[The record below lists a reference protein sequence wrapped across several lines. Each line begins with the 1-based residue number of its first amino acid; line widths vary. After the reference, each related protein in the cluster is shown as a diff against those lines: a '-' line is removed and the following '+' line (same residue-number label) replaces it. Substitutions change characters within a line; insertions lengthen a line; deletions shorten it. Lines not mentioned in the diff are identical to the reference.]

1 MLSPGRDCR
10 EEKRPMEILGLNLW
24 EFIFAIVNFVV
35 LVLLLKKFLFKPIT
49 KMLDDRKAAIDEAL
63 DAADQA
69 RLEVASTEEKIREQI
84 AAARAEADGIIADAK
99 KRGEAIRAEIIENA
113 KKDAKEITESAS
125 AQIEE
130 EKKQAIVDLKNQI
143 ADMVV
148 LATEKV
154 LADGLTSEQE
164 NTLMN
169 KYIQEVGRIQ

>member
-1 MLSPGRDCR
+1 MCIRD
-10 EEKRPMEILGLNLW
+10 
-24 EFIFAIVNFVV
+24 
-35 LVLLLKKFLFKPIT
+35 
-49 KMLDDRKAAIDEAL
+49 
-63 DAADQA
+63 
-69 RLEVASTEEKIREQI
+69 S
-84 AAARAEADGIIADAK
+84 IIADAK

-164 NTLMN
+164 NTCLL
-169 KYIQEVGRIQ
+169 YTSRCV

>member
-1 MLSPGRDCR
+1 
-10 EEKRPMEILGLNLW
+10 MEILGLNLG
-24 EFIFAIVNFVV
+24 EFIFALVNFVI
-35 LVLLLKKFLFKPIT
+35 LVLLLKKFLFKPVI
-49 KMLDDRKAAIDEAL
+49 KMLDERKAAIDEAL
-63 DAADQA
+63 NAADQA

-84 AAARAEADGIIADAK
+84 ATARSEADAIVADAK
-99 KRGEAIRAEIIENA
+99 QRGEAIRVEIIETA
-113 KKDAKEITESAS
+113 KNEAKAITEAAS

-154 LADGLTSEQE
+154 LADGLTAEQE
-164 NTLMN
+164 HNLMT